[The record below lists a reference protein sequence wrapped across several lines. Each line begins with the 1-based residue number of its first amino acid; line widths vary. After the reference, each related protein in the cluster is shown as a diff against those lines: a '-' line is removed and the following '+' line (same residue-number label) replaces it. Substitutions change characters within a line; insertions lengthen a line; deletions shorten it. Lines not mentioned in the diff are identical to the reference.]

1 MWNQQ
6 PGVRCEKLDKSSL
19 QICRETAQK
28 KKKPKFRLY
37 VSDGDGSYIR
47 EAFIFFKTII
57 SISRLELQI
66 SARTLAVCLHLHQTV
81 GSLAAGLLSG
91 AGGGV
96 GSAV

>member
-1 MWNQQ
+1 M
-6 PGVRCEKLDKSSL
+6 RCEKLDKSSL